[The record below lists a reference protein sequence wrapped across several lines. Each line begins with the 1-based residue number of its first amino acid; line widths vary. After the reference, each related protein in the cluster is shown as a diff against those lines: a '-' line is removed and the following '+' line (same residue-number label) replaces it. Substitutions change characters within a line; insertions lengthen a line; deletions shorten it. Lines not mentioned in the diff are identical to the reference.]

1 MQAANLDAPKHAFV
15 RRDMILLATAAK
27 PFERATKG
35 TVVRARTLQLYAS
48 ELDALYEAAVD
59 SAAATAVITEAS

>member
-1 MQAANLDAPKHAFV
+1 
-15 RRDMILLATAAK
+15 MILLATAAK